1 MIEVYLCPHISPSDN
16 ELSPLKC
23 RPLER
28 NIFNAM
34 KNSPDSKNTTLL
46 KTSTSWRF
54 GSNGKPVE
62 SSVPMIPRL
71 SSVLASGTPTT
82 PNKSDMESGYSSS
95 YVCGS
100 SSTPNGAKV
109 AVLSNNSYDSH
120 TPNDHGLHEETNMHD
135 KTMDNDEYNGNNLQ
149 CSSMS
154 DDVVGLNTLSDIE
167 SSLMSASSA
176 YEDYQSSKGLLTQLF
191 VFPLFLTFCLFL
203 IRLPSHESFRTRTH
217 L

>member
-34 KNSPDSKNTTLL
+34 RNSPDSKSTTLL
-46 KTSTSWRF
+46 KTSTSWKF

-62 SSVPMIPRL
+62 SSIPMIPRL
-71 SSVLASGTPTT
+71 SSVSASGTPAT
-82 PNKSDMESGYSSS
+82 PNKSEMESGYSSS
-95 YVCGS
+95 YACGS

-109 AVLSNNSYDSH
+109 EVLSNDNYGDQ
-120 TPNDHGLHEETNMHD
+120 TPNGHGLHEATIHD
-135 KTMDNDEYNGNNLQ
+135 KTMDHDEYNGNGLQ

-154 DDVVGLNTLSDIE
+154 DDVVGMNALSDIE

-176 YEDYQSSKGLLTQLF
+176 YEEYQSSRGLLIDF
-191 VFPLFLTFCLFL
+191 FIVIILTFFLFRQL
-203 IRLPSHESFRTRTH
+203 TAQSFCTCTH